1 MNGHDAPRPGA
12 PRRTRVERTVQGILA
27 GDARDVFLLVDSGVV
42 HNEAVQELFEG
53 MPGAARRVVSGP
65 GTGADARA
73 LAAEL
78 AGRSHLVAVGGGAV
92 LDRAKTVALV
102 AGGCSPERWEEGAA
116 HLDLPVHE
124 ATVELTAV
132 PTTLGTGSERNAN
145 AVVGTATGR
154 VLISAPVMR
163 PTRAIVDPAMTRTL
177 GPERTRA
184 GIFEAALRCLGP
196 SVGCPS
202 TVPGTEEMVL
212 AVMTRLVA
220 LGRGALATGPASDG
234 SRAEIAS
241 LSALGHDEQMHAG
254 RHRRA
259 FLGWY
264 LAHEVSE
271 LTGLTKVEALAAV
284 MPTWF
289 EAVLTGDP
297 TLGDRA
303 HLTRL
308 WEAVARNTGLPEDPV
323 RGVRTL
329 AEELEVRVPASS
341 LDPGQLARRLVHRWG
356 PLVPALAAGR
366 TQQVRGLSEGVV
378 QELARSGA
386 LV

>member
-1 MNGHDAPRPGA
+1 MNGHDAPRLKA
-12 PRRTRVERTVQGILA
+12 SRRTRVESTAQGLLA
-27 GDARDVFLLVDSGVV
+27 GDASDAFLLLDSGVV
-42 HNEAVQELFEG
+42 NSEAVQELIDG

-65 GTGADARA
+65 GTGADAQA
-73 LAAEL
+73 LAGDL
-78 AGRSHLVAVGGGAV
+78 AGRSQLVAVGGGAV
-92 LDRAKTVALV
+92 LDRAKTATLV
-102 AGGCSPERWEEGAA
+102 AGGCSPATWEEGAA
-116 HLDLPVHE
+116 HLDLPIHE

-145 AVVGTATGR
+145 AVVGMATGR
-154 VLISAPVMR
+154 VLISAPAIR
-163 PTRAIVDPAMTRTL
+163 PTLAIVDPAMTRTL

-184 GIFEAALRCLGP
+184 GIYEAVLRCLGP

-212 AVMTRLVA
+212 AVMTRLVT
-220 LGRGALATGPASDG
+220 LGRGALSPGPASDG
-234 SRAEIAS
+234 PRAEIAS
-241 LSALGHDEQMHAG
+241 LSALGHGEQMHAG

-289 EAVLTGDP
+289 EAVLIEDP
-297 TLGDRA
+297 ALGGSA

-308 WEAVARNTGLPEDPV
+308 WEAVARSTGLPEDPI

-329 AEELEVRVPASS
+329 AEELEVRVPVSS
-341 LDPGQLARRLVHRWG
+341 LDPGQLAERLVQRWG

-366 TQQVRGLSEGVV
+366 SQQVRGLSEGVV
-378 QELARSGA
+378 QELALSGA